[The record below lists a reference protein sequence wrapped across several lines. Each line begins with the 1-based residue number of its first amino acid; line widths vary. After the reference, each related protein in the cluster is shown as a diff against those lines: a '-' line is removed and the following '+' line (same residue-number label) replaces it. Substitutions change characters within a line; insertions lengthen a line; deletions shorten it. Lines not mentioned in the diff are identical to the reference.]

1 MLTLTFL
8 FKNIF
13 DITVTILLLRIW
25 IIWSMNNTYNS
36 FIQFITV
43 ISQPIVKPIQSLI
56 PNIKNIEIASLII
69 LAVVLLIRYPLLMS
83 FQIGIFPKYLIWY
96 VLIALLSGI
105 KSIGYLIFWLI
116 TIRSIFSWFNR
127 DYNDFDHVLN
137 KLTDQILEP
146 LKVYIPPIYNI
157 DITPFIISIVLYLLN
172 FLGTDCFPLFWS
184 II

>member
-13 DITVTILLLRIW
+13 DIITTILLLRIW

-43 ISQPIVKPIQSLI
+43 ISQPIVKPIQSII
-56 PNIKNIEIASLII
+56 PNVKNIELASLVI
-69 LAVVLLIRYPLLMS
+69 LTIVLLIRYPLLVYL
-83 FQIGIFPKYLIWY
+83 QIGILSKHLVWY
-96 VLIALLSGI
+96 IFIGLLSGL
-105 KSIGYLIFWLI
+105 KSIGYVIFWLI

-127 DYNDFDHVLN
+127 NYNDFDHVLN
-137 KLTDQILEP
+137 TLTDQLLEP

-157 DITPFIISIVLYLLN
+157 DISPFIISITLYLLN
-172 FLGTDCFPLFWS
+172 CLGADCFPLFWPF
-184 II
+184 I